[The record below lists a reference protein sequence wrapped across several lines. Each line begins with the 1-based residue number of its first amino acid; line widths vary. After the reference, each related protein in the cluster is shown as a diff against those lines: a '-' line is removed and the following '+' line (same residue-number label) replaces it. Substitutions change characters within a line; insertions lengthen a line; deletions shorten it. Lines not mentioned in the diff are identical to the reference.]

1 MRAGRNPEEAVGTY
15 TAGRPVLGYPSRMH
29 PLAGRVLA
37 ALGRDALAPPGTR
50 IAVAL
55 SGGADSVALTLL
67 LGQVAAAGGCVLS
80 GVAHLNHQLRKE
92 AAADQ
97 QFCRDFA
104 RRLGL
109 PIEVASADVRDRAAR
124 ERISIEAAG
133 HQERYA
139 FFRRAQEAL
148 DADCMATAH
157 TRDDQT
163 ETVLMRLLRGAG
175 PGGLAGIHPRAG
187 TVIRPLLDV
196 SHGELRAFLAA
207 RGQPFREDATNR
219 DCGVTRNRVRHELIP
234 FLVRRFSGAAVDTV
248 ARTADIARHDAAW
261 LDAAA
266 ARAEP
271 AVCTVAEDGITID
284 REALARQP
292 VALARRMIRQ
302 ALERVAGRAC
312 TFARIERVRTLAHP
326 AAAGTLSLDLAGCHV
341 RRLPDRVVVLPRRPR
356 KRTQPPPAF
365 AYRLPIPGEV
375 AVPEAGVALSVERV
389 PADAPLPA
397 LTVRGHHVYVDGAQ
411 LTNPLVVRNW
421 QPGDALRPL
430 GLHGRKK
437 LQDLFVDRKVIRT
450 ARMRVPLVTDR
461 QHGIVWIVGH
471 AIDEAFRAH
480 AGDEG
485 MLILKA
491 RSLGEIE

>member
-1 MRAGRNPEEAVGTY
+1 
-15 TAGRPVLGYPSRMH
+15 MH
-29 PLAGRVLA
+29 PLADRVLA
-37 ALGRDALAPPGTR
+37 VLGRDSLAPPGAR

-67 LGQVAAAGGCVLS
+67 LGDVAAAGGCVLS
-80 GVAHLNHQLRKE
+80 GVAHLNHQLRE
-92 AAADQ
+92 DAAADQ
-97 QFCRDFA
+97 QFCRDLA
-104 RRLGL
+104 RRLAL
-109 PIEVASADVRDRAAR
+109 PIEVESADVRDRAAR

-133 HQERYA
+133 HRERYA
-139 FFRRAQEAL
+139 FFLRAQEAL
-148 DADCMATAH
+148 GADCIATAH
-157 TRDDQT
+157 TREDQA

-187 TVIRPLLDV
+187 SVIRPLLDI
-196 SHGELRAFLAA
+196 SRGELRTFLAA

-234 FLVRRFSGAAVDTV
+234 FLVRRFSATAVETV
-248 ARTADIARHDAAW
+248 ARAADIARHDAAW

-271 AVCTVAEDGITID
+271 AVCALAEDGIAID

-302 ALERVAGRAC
+302 ALERVADRAC
-312 TFARIERVRTLAHP
+312 TFARIERVRMLADP
-326 AAAGTLSLDLAGCHV
+326 AAAGPVSVDLAGCCV
-341 RRLPDRVVVLPRRPR
+341 RRFPDRIVLLPRRPR
-356 KRTQPPPAF
+356 KRTPVSPNF
-365 AYRLPIPGEV
+365 AYHLPIPGEV

-397 LTVRGHHVYVDGAQ
+397 LTARGNRVYVDGAQ

-430 GLHGRKK
+430 GLRGRKK
-437 LQDLFVDRKVIRT
+437 LQDLFVDRKVLRA
-450 ARMRVPLVTDR
+450 ARMRIPLVTDI

-471 AIDEAFRAH
+471 AIGDAFRAH
-480 AGDEG
+480 AGVEG

-491 RSLGEIE
+491 RSLGEIG